1 MIFIALWMVVLMFYT
16 CAAVAPPDG
25 GPKDETPPQFI
36 SAMPE
41 AGSLHFKGGKVSIKF
56 SEYISEKSI
65 KNAVKISPRLDS
77 PAVIKYA
84 DDELIIN
91 FPEGLLPDQTY
102 VITINRN
109 LKDERSVA
117 LDQSIQIAFS
127 TGEII
132 DEGIISGRV
141 YGEDGYGVHLWKL
154 EKEFEDSIFFTEPLY
169 VSEADDDG
177 FFNFKYLAPGDYV
190 MLGIERSA
198 AGAILVPQR
207 MAYGVSSKKVYSLAK
222 NQRIEGIYLRPKR
235 EDPPLK
241 MTHGEWLGKRWGWM
255 YFNQELNDIT
265 FQGLNILD
273 SKEGVHSLDF
283 YQDEQDK
290 KRFLLIASDTLNVG
304 KAILN
309 IESVVSGKDSLLT
322 HAKINFRVPG
332 KMDTTHV
339 KQTQPESTVTI
350 RLEKDGGPTIPIVFS
365 KPIMAITDSAFF
377 LVADTDTVVMKVDWM
392 NPTEIDFLPPMGWQ
406 EKTKYQLMVFA
417 DKLTPIEGK
426 SIKDSVTYIRFN
438 SEKKLGY
445 GGLSGLIENEG
456 IQPLIELSTLKKEP
470 KIFHSS
476 VDSNLQFHFK
486 NIPEGPYRLM
496 IIFDRDQNGKF
507 SYGSV
512 LPFQPSEWFYIHPD
526 TFDIRANWDI
536 DVGLIQEERQ

>member
-1 MIFIALWMVVLMFYT
+1 MIYS
-16 CAAVAPPDG
+16 CAAVATPDG

-65 KNAVKISPRLDS
+65 KNAVKISPHLDL
-77 PAVIKYA
+77 PAEIKYA

-91 FPEGLLPDQTY
+91 FPEDLLPDQTY

-109 LKDERSVA
+109 LRDERSVA

-132 DEGIISGRV
+132 DEGSISGRV

-177 FFNFKYLAPGDYV
+177 FFNFKYLAPGDYII
-190 MLGIERSA
+190 LGIERSA
-198 AGAILVPQR
+198 AGATLVPQR

-222 NQRIEGIYLRPKR
+222 NQRIDGIYLRPKR
-235 EDPPLK
+235 EAPPLK

-255 YFNQELNDIT
+255 YFNQELNDIA
-265 FQGLNILD
+265 FKGLNIRD
-273 SKEGVHSLDF
+273 SKEGVYSLDF

-290 KRFLLIASDTLNVG
+290 KRFLLIASDTLNEG

-309 IESVVSGKDSLLT
+309 IESVVSGNDSLLT

-332 KMDTTHV
+332 KIDTTDV
-339 KQTQPESTVTI
+339 KLTQPESTITI

-377 LVADTDTVVMKVDWM
+377 LVADTDTVVVEVDWM

-406 EKTKYQLMVFA
+406 EKTKYQLMAFA

-426 SIKDSVTYIRFN
+426 SLKDSVTYIRFN

-456 IQPLIELSTLKKEP
+456 IQPLIELSNLKKGLE
-470 KIFHSS
+470 IFHSS
-476 VDSNLQFHFK
+476 VNSNLQFHFK

-496 IIFDRDQNGKF
+496 IIYDRDQNGEF

-512 LPFQPSEWFYIHPD
+512 LPFQHSEWFYIHPD